1 VPVLAPAVARDAGL
15 PATFVGWYTAAVW
28 LSQIFLSTSSGSL
41 IPRFGAW
48 RLIQGCLVCCAA
60 GVALAATGTPTGI
73 ALSALLIGLGHGLEG
88 PAASQLLSQ
97 RVPTPRQPLLFSIK
111 QSGVQVGAFAA
122 SACLPLVAVLL
133 GWQTACLIVMVVLI
147 AGAASMQRAMRDWP
161 LPPMTGGVRIGPIES
176 LHRLAKSRSLG
187 RMALAAGAFA
197 ATQVCLNGWFVT
209 WAVAERQV
217 SLVQAGQWL
226 ACAQAGGFAGRIL
239 WGWVA
244 SRTGRPAAVLRLL
257 GGVTTACALL
267 LGLVGTGLSDA
278 WLWPLLALF
287 GLTAAGWN
295 GVFLAEVAQRVPPT
309 EVGSATGAVM
319 VVMTA
324 GLVAGPLAF
333 GVVGAMVGFSTA
345 YVMMAVVA
353 LFGVIVLPR
362 AEAARRIDSISQP

>member
-1 VPVLAPAVARDAGL
+1 
-15 PATFVGWYTAAVW
+15 
-28 LSQIFLSTSSGSL
+28 
-41 IPRFGAW
+41 
-48 RLIQGCLVCCAA
+48 
-60 GVALAATGTPTGI
+60 
-73 ALSALLIGLGHGLEG
+73 
-88 PAASQLLSQ
+88 
-97 RVPTPRQPLLFSIK
+97 
-111 QSGVQVGAFAA
+111 
-122 SACLPLVAVLL
+122 
-133 GWQTACLIVMVVLI
+133 
-147 AGAASMQRAMRDWP
+147 
-161 LPPMTGGVRIGPIES
+161 
-176 LHRLAKSRSLG
+176 
-187 RMALAAGAFA
+187 MALAAGAFA